1 MNLEFTLN
9 LTQEQKLIMTQE
21 MQLSVKLLQMSAF
34 ELSQYIEKEMQENP
48 VLEADIEH
56 NTELDNLKNKIDYK
70 EFIEYLDSDNYDHSD
85 HHTYEKQEE
94 NDLNPLNFVSAEK
107 SLREHLIEQ
116 INLMN
121 SDKNIREI
129 AKYIIENLNE
139 KGYLEV
145 DVDYISKE
153 LNKPDEEVRRAL
165 DVVQSL
171 EPAGIAA
178 RNLKECLTIQLKRK
192 DCKDEKLYLIVEN
205 YLDLIAENKYSVLA
219 KQLDIDVQKAQSYG
233 DIVKSLEPK
242 PTRGYYTGEEINY
255 IIPDAYI
262 SKMDGKSFIIMNDEI
277 IPKLSINNVYK
288 EIIKDQNDKHAVD
301 FVQEKLNNAV
311 FLIKSIEHR
320 KSTIYRVI
328 EKILEIQEDYFDKD
342 SEFLKP
348 MTLKEIAEAL
358 DLHESTVSRAIRD
371 KYISTSRGT
380 IKIKDLF
387 TTGIST
393 NISDDLSTDL
403 IKKRIEEI
411 IASENKKKPLSDQ
424 IISEMLVKEKMNI
437 SRRTV
442 AKYREELNIKS
453 SSKRK
458 RY

>member
-1 MNLEFTLN
+1 MNLDFNLN

-48 VLEADIEH
+48 VLEADVEH
-56 NTELDNLKNKIDYK
+56 NSELDNLNNKIDYK
-70 EFIEYLDSDNYDHSD
+70 EFIEYLDFDNYDHHSS
-85 HHTYEKQEE
+85 YEKPEE
-94 NDLNPLNFVSAEK
+94 NDLNPLNFVSEEK
-107 SLREHLIEQ
+107 SLREHLLEQ
-116 INLMN
+116 IDLMHL
-121 SDKNIREI
+121 DKNTRDIS
-129 AKYIIENLNE
+129 KYIIENLNE

-145 DVDYISKE
+145 DIDYIAEE
-153 LNKPDEEVRRAL
+153 LNKSEQEISYAL
-165 DVVQSL
+165 EVVQSL
-171 EPAGIAA
+171 EPVGIAA
-178 RNLKECLTIQLKRK
+178 RSLQECLNLQLKRK
-192 DCKDEKLYLIVEN
+192 GYEEEELYIIVDK
-205 YLDLIAENKYSVLA
+205 YLDFIAENKYSLLA
-219 KQLDIDVQKAQSYG
+219 KNLNIDVKKAQEYG

-242 PTRGYYTGEEINY
+242 PTRGYYTGEEISY

-262 SKMDGKSFIIMNDEI
+262 SKVDGESFIIMNDEI
-277 IPKLSINNVYK
+277 VPKLSINNLYK
-288 EIIKDQNDKHAVD
+288 DIIKNQNDKHAVD
-301 FVQEKLNNAV
+301 FVQEKLNNAI

-320 KSTIYRVI
+320 KSTIHRVI
-328 EKILEIQEDYFDKD
+328 EKILEIQKDYFEKD

-348 MTLKEIAEAL
+348 MTLKEIAEEL

-371 KYISTSRGT
+371 KYVSTSKGT

-393 NISDDLSTDL
+393 NMSEDLSTNL

-411 IASENKKKPLSDQ
+411 VASEDKSKPLSDQ
-424 IISEMLVKEKMNI
+424 VISEMLIKEDMNI

>member
-1 MNLEFTLN
+1 MNLDFNLN

-48 VLEADIEH
+48 VLEADVEH
-56 NTELDNLKNKIDYK
+56 NSELDNLNNKIDYK
-70 EFIEYLDSDNYDHSD
+70 EFIEYLDFDNYDHHSS
-85 HHTYEKQEE
+85 YEKPEE
-94 NDLNPLNFVSAEK
+94 NDLNPLNFVSEEK
-107 SLREHLIEQ
+107 SLREHLLEQ
-116 INLMN
+116 IDLMHL
-121 SDKNIREI
+121 DKNTRDIS
-129 AKYIIENLNE
+129 KYIIENLNE

-145 DVDYISKE
+145 DIDYIAEE
-153 LNKPDEEVRRAL
+153 LNKSEQEISYAL
-165 DVVQSL
+165 EVVQSL
-171 EPAGIAA
+171 EPVGIAA
-178 RNLKECLTIQLKRK
+178 RSLQECLNLQLKRK
-192 DCKDEKLYLIVEN
+192 GYEEEELYIIVDK
-205 YLDLIAENKYSVLA
+205 YLDFIAENKYSLLA
-219 KQLDIDVQKAQSYG
+219 KNLNIDVKKAQEYG

-242 PTRGYYTGEEINY
+242 PTRGYYTGEEISY

-262 SKMDGKSFIIMNDEI
+262 SKVDGESFIIMNDEI
-277 IPKLSINNVYK
+277 VPKLSINNLYK
-288 EIIKDQNDKHAVD
+288 DIIKNQNDKHAVD
-301 FVQEKLNNAV
+301 FVQEKLNNAI

-320 KSTIYRVI
+320 KSTIHRVI
-328 EKILEIQEDYFDKD
+328 EKILEIQKDYFEKD

-348 MTLKEIAEAL
+348 MTLKEIAEEL

-371 KYISTSRGT
+371 KYISTSKGT

-393 NISDDLSTDL
+393 NMSEDLSTNL

-411 IASENKKKPLSDQ
+411 VASEDKSKPLSDQ
-424 IISEMLVKEKMNI
+424 IILEMLIKEDMNI